1 MAFQGAKVVKKIFM
15 AKCLPV
21 IFSFV
26 LLLWFVSLCWRRVK
40 VFSSAL
46 YILRTVP
53 IPLGVRPRGKGMM
66 FIYSTQSLEVFVLWE
81 KE

>member
-26 LLLWFVSLCWRRVK
+26 LLLWFVSLYRRLVK

-53 IPLGVRPRGKGMM
+53 IP
-66 FIYSTQSLEVFVLWE
+66 
-81 KE
+81 